1 MDKQRLTVEQ
11 MRLGANT
18 LRMLAVDAVE
28 KANSGHPGLPM
39 GAADYAFTLWH
50 HHLRFNCEKPDWP
63 NRDRFILSAGH
74 GSMLLYGLLHLF
86 GFDLPMDE
94 LKNFRQ
100 WGSRTPGHPEHGHTP
115 GVEVTTGPLGQG
127 FANGVGMAL
136 AAKMAAARFNDD
148 TFSPIDH
155 RIYAIVSD
163 GDLMEGISSEAASL
177 AGHLKLGNIVYI
189 YDDNGI
195 TIEGK
200 TELAFS
206 ENVGKK
212 FTALGWHVQ
221 RIDGHDFDQIEAA
234 LGAARSEKE
243 SPSLI
248 IARTHIAHG
257 SPNKADSA
265 AAHGSPLGAEEAL
278 ATRQA
283 LGWPKETFHVP
294 AEVRALCRRRTEELK
309 GEYAAWQKGLQQWQR
324 RNPEKA
330 ALWEEMWQRRVP
342 VELGAKLLNAS
353 AGAEGAT
360 RSLSG
365 RVIQQAAALI
375 PALVGGSAD
384 LEPSNNTGIKGAG
397 SIAAGSF
404 AGRNIHFGIRE
415 HAMAA
420 MMSGM
425 ALYGCFIPFGG
436 TFLAFSDYCRPSI
449 RLAALMGLQV
459 VYVFTHDSILL
470 GEDGPTHQPVE
481 QLSALRLI
489 PNLTVFRPADGT
501 ETAMAWNAALA
512 KKSGPTALILT
523 RQKVPTLLRKDAFDP
538 KAVLRGAYVVET
550 ADAPLVTIMASGSEV
565 SLAMAAGNLLAKQG
579 LGARIVSIPC
589 LETFLAQPARYR
601 QSVLGGRSVRVAVEA
616 GHGALWWRLL
626 GRNGLFIGVDS
637 FGASAPD
644 RVLAEKYGLTPESV
658 AERIVKHLAPP
669 SLPPIL

>member
-1 MDKQRLTVEQ
+1 MGTQRLTEEKA
-11 MRLGANT
+11 RLGANT

-39 GAADYAFTLWH
+39 GAADYAFLLWH
-50 HHLRFNCEKPDWP
+50 NHLRFNPARPDWP

-86 GFDLPMDE
+86 GFDLSLEE

-100 WGSRTPGHPEHGHTP
+100 WGSCTPGHPEHGHTP

-136 AAKMAAARFNDD
+136 AARMAAARFDD
-148 TFSPIDH
+148 ATFSPIDH
-155 RIYAIVSD
+155 RIYAVVSD

-177 AGHLKLGNIVYI
+177 AGHLQLGNIIYI

-200 TELAFS
+200 TDLAFS
-206 ENVGKK
+206 EDVGKK
-212 FTALGWHVQ
+212 FAALGWHVQ
-221 RIDGHDFDQIEAA
+221 RIDGHDFDQIQAA
-234 LGAARSEKE
+234 LGAAKSETAL
-243 SPSLI
+243 PSLI

-265 AAHGSPLGAEEAL
+265 AAHGAPLGAEEAR
-278 ATRQA
+278 ATRKA
-283 LGWPKETFHVP
+283 LGWPDETFYIP
-294 AEVRALCRRRTEELK
+294 AEVRAFCRQRTEELK
-309 GEYAAWQKGLQQWQR
+309 KEYDSWQEGFAAWR
-324 RNPEKA
+324 VRNREKA
-330 ALWEEMWQRRVP
+330 LLWDGMWQRRVP
-342 VELGAKLLNAS
+342 VDLGAALLES
-353 AGAEGAT
+353 VVGADGAT

-365 RVIQQAAALI
+365 KVIQRAAALI

-397 SIAAGSF
+397 SIAAASF
-404 AGRNIHFGIRE
+404 NGRNIHFGIRE

-420 MMSGM
+420 MMNGM

-481 QLSALRLI
+481 QVSALRLI
-489 PNLTVFRPADGT
+489 PNLTVIRPADGV
-501 ETAMAWNAALA
+501 ETAMAWTAALSNA
-512 KKSGPTALILT
+512 SGPTALVLT
-523 RQKVPTLLRKDAFDP
+523 RQKVPALLRAGAFDA
-538 KAVLRGAYVVET
+538 KAVLRGGYVVEA
-550 ADAPLVTIMASGSEV
+550 ADNPRVTIMASGSEV
-565 SLAMAAGNLLAKQG
+565 ALAVAAAKLLAKQG
-579 LGARIVSIPC
+579 IAARIVSIPC
-589 LETFLAQPARYR
+589 LEVFLTQPARYR

-616 GHGALWWRLL
+616 GHGALWWQLL
-626 GRNGLFIGVDS
+626 GRNGLFIGVET

-644 RVLAEKYGLTPESV
+644 KVLAEKYGLTPESV
-658 AERIVKHLAPP
+658 AERIAKRLQR
-669 SLPPIL
+669 